1 MNVRHSRLARLVALT
16 VVVSMPLLGMAGVA
30 SAKTSKAAPNCA
42 KHPHW
47 AKCLNSG
54 GGSASGGGT
63 GGAPVQ
69 ITVEVDPN
77 PLVETGMSE
86 VHAVVQV
93 ETLPNFA
100 GDEVNIDSSQL
111 EASCLGGITF
121 ENLQDGGTTTT
132 PNTSPNEISAVLDDD
147 GNATVVVDGTNCA
160 PGTDV
165 VEADLEVAP
174 VLTALTTLVVNPPAV
189 TAVGLTGYPQTAGVA
204 QEVETGDTTASGD
217 SNIYAV
223 FYVEENPVYAEQTV
237 EIDSAQLE
245 GRCIEGWRWE
255 PGNAL
260 GVGVGPGYSG
270 PVSGTGVNIG
280 TKASTVLDDDGNAVF
295 IFKGTSCA
303 SGPSEV
309 IADVLAGTGDTF
321 VTSFTVDPPAV
332 TI

>member
-1 MNVRHSRLARLVALT
+1 MNVRRSFVRLTALT
-16 VVVSMPLLGMAGVA
+16 VVMAMPLLGMSGIA
-30 SAKTSKAAPNCA
+30 SAKTSKAAAAKCA
-42 KHPHW
+42 KHPNK
-47 AKCLNSG
+47 AKCQNSG
-54 GGSASGGGT
+54 GGATGGGT

-69 ITVEVDPN
+69 ITVVAAPN
-77 PLVETGMSE
+77 PLVETGQSE
-86 VHAVVQV
+86 VHAVIQV

-100 GDEVNIDSSQL
+100 GDAVNIDSSQL
-111 EASCLGGITF
+111 QASCLGGIDF
-121 ENLQDGGTTTT
+121 ENLQNGGTTDN
-132 PNTSPNEISAVLDDD
+132 PNVAQNRISAILDDD
-147 GNATVVVDGTNCA
+147 GNATVVVDGTDCA

-165 VEADLEVAP
+165 IEADLEVAP
-174 VLTALTTLVVNPPAV
+174 FLTALTTLVVNPPAV
-189 TAVGLTGYPQTAGVA
+189 TPVGLTGYPQISGVA
-204 QEVETGDTTASGD
+204 QEVETGDTSTSGD

-237 EIDSAQLE
+237 EISSAQLE

-270 PVSGTGVNIG
+270 PQSGTGVNTT
-280 TKASTVLDDDGNAVF
+280 TKPSTVLDDDGNAVF
-295 IFKGTSCA
+295 VFKGTSCA